1 VLAGPL
7 LALLGTCLL
16 VGVAARYAPR
26 APGGPTGAAPPEP
39 ARGGLL
45 RSAFA
50 RITIPVPEAPALF
63 ALVPLGVGLG
73 IALALGARPGSTFAL
88 AGSFAACT
96 AGHCLLAREPGQGR
110 WGLAG
115 AWFVP
120 IAFCL
125 LAATLRFSTLD
136 LHRALAA
143 QAAAGPGVLAGP
155 PLLSAVDVLGGVVG
169 LVAGAAWVEHLPRLA
184 GPPEAAA
191 LDTAMRWGESALA
204 GAAVA
209 ATIWGPPAG
218 ALLHGPPGA
227 LAVPVAISTL
237 VTVLAVAAVSA
248 LRTTVARAPLPA
260 LLGTLAPAALV
271 ALLAARLA

>member
-1 VLAGPL
+1 MLAGPL

-16 VGVAARYAPR
+16 VGVAARCAPR
-26 APGGPTGAAPPEP
+26 P
-39 ARGGLL
+39 GGLL
-45 RSAFA
+45 RAAFG
-50 RITIPVPEAPALF
+50 RITIPVPGAPALF

-73 IALALGARPGSTFAL
+73 IALALGAMPGSTL
-88 AGSFAACT
+88 VLLGSFAACT
-96 AGHCLLAREPGQGR
+96 AGHCLLAGGPGERLEGV
-110 WGLAG
+110 AP

-143 QAAAGPGVLAGP
+143 QAAVGPGVLAGP

-169 LVAGAAWVEHLPRLA
+169 LVAGAAWVEHLPRLT